1 MPSSSDG
8 PLQPGHSVEKF
19 FTVVELA
26 ANESLVVANQ
36 EGIFGTS
43 SVFVISKLFYDPI
56 LPVEDNLPN
65 TISAFKNNFDF
76 DDLLV
81 EWEVKAVVVLLVSAC
96 SASLPVTQSESES
109 ENTVL
114 PPLNLG
120 ESKVGNLLQG
130 HPSDTVHIGEHYLAS
145 QGFISSQDAVALD
158 DRSDHLSYRWLN
170 FVLGLVFRI
179 F

>member
-1 MPSSSDG
+1 M
-8 PLQPGHSVEKF
+8 
-19 FTVVELA
+19 VELA

-36 EGIFGTS
+36 ECFFGTS
-43 SVFVISKLFYDPI
+43 CARVISKLYQHPI

-65 TISAFKNNFDF
+65 QISAVQNNFDF

-81 EWEVKAVVVLLVSAC
+81 EWEVKAVVVVISAC

-109 ENTVL
+109 VKIWSR
-114 PPLNLG
+114 LNLS

-145 QGFISSQDAVALD
+145 QGLISCQDAVALA
-158 DRSDHLSYRWLN
+158 DRFDNLSYLLLN
-170 FVLGLVFRI
+170 HMKNLSL
-179 F
+179 

>member
-1 MPSSSDG
+1 M
-8 PLQPGHSVEKF
+8 
-19 FTVVELA
+19 
-26 ANESLVVANQ
+26 
-36 EGIFGTS
+36 
-43 SVFVISKLFYDPI
+43 SKLYQHPI

-65 TISAFKNNFDF
+65 PNSAAKNNFDF

-81 EWEVKAVVVLLVSAC
+81 EWEVKAVGVAVRSAC
-96 SASLPVTQSESES
+96 LASLPVTQSESES
-109 ENTVL
+109 DNLVL
-114 PPLNLG
+114 IPLNLG

-145 QGFISSQDAVALD
+145 QGFRRMNSQDAVALD
-158 DRSDHLSYRWLN
+158 DGSDHLSYRWLN

>member
-1 MPSSSDG
+1 M
-8 PLQPGHSVEKF
+8 VC
-19 FTVVELA
+19 TVVELA

-36 EGIFGTS
+36 ECFLGTS
-43 SVFVISKLFYDPI
+43 SVDVISKLYQHPI

-65 TISAFKNNFDF
+65 TTSVVKNNFDF

-81 EWEVKAVVVLLVSAC
+81 EWEVKAVVVVACSAC

-109 ENTVL
+109 VNTVL
-114 PPLNLG
+114 IPLNLG

-145 QGFISSQDAVALD
+145 QGLISSEDAVALAD
-158 DRSDHLSYRWLN
+158 GSDHLSYRWLN
-170 FVLGLVFRI
+170 TNLTLSSKF
-179 F
+179 

>member
-1 MPSSSDG
+1 M
-8 PLQPGHSVEKF
+8 

-36 EGIFGTS
+36 ECFFGTS
-43 SVFVISKLFYDPI
+43 SVFVFSKLYQHPI

-65 TISAFKNNFDF
+65 VMSVAKNNFDF

-81 EWEVKAVVVLLVSAC
+81 EWEVKAVVVVVSAC

-109 ENTVL
+109 VNAVL
-114 PPLNLG
+114 KPLNLG

-145 QGFISSQDAVALD
+145 QGLISCQDAVAPD
-158 DRSDHLSYRWLN
+158 DRSDHLISQWPLLFFLEFLLKIKR
-170 FVLGLVFRI
+170 
-179 F
+179 